1 MRLCFKISGIG
12 QGVLRMICRL
22 FCRRCCGSF
31 DEMKVSEKDY
41 LQVFKLS
48 GNGNEQVILHE
59 QEQPPYK
66 KTHRLTLVGTPFF
79 VGKIYVIDDGEHTTM
94 LKASEY

>member
-1 MRLCFKISGIG
+1 MFQNQRYRTR
-12 QGVLRMICRL
+12 GVAYDLPPIL
-22 FCRRCCGSF
+22 QAVLWQLV
-31 DEMKVSEKDY
+31 DEMKVSKKDY

-66 KTHRLTLVGTPFF
+66 KTHRLTLVGTPFLLARF
-79 VGKIYVIDDGEHTTM
+79 M
-94 LKASEY
+94 

>member
-1 MRLCFKISGIG
+1 MFQNQRYRTR
-12 QGVLRMICRL
+12 GVAYDLPPIL
-22 FCRRCCGSF
+22 QAVLWQLV
-31 DEMKVSEKDY
+31 DEMKVSKKDY

-48 GNGNEQVILHE
+48 GNGSEQVILHE

>member
-1 MRLCFKISGIG
+1 MFQNQRYRTR
-12 QGVLRMICRL
+12 GVAYDLPPIL
-22 FCRRCCGSF
+22 QAVLWQLV
-31 DEMKVSEKDY
+31 DEMDVPEKDY

-48 GNGNEQVILHE
+48 GNGSEQVILHE

-66 KTHRLTLVGTPFF
+66 KTHHIKLCGTPFF

>member
-1 MRLCFKISGIG
+1 MFQNQRYRTRGIAYDLPPIL
-12 QGVLRMICRL
+12 QTVLWQL
-22 FCRRCCGSF
+22 V
-31 DEMKVSEKDY
+31 DEMDVSEKDY

-48 GNGNEQVILHE
+48 ENGSEQVILHE

-66 KTHRLTLVGTPFF
+66 KEHHIKLCDTPFF

>member
-1 MRLCFKISGIG
+1 MYQNQRYRTR
-12 QGVLRMICRL
+12 GVAYDLPPIL
-22 FCRRCCGSF
+22 QAVLWQLV

>member
-1 MRLCFKISGIG
+1 MFQNQRYRTRGIAYDLPPIL
-12 QGVLRMICRL
+12 QALLWQLI
-22 FCRRCCGSF
+22 
-31 DEMKVSEKDY
+31 DEMDMPEKDY

-48 GNGNEQVILHE
+48 GSSNEQIIVHK

-66 KTHRLTLVGTPFF
+66 KTHRIRLRDTPFF